1 MATYTESEFINIYD
15 DPAAKLTQVR
25 LILDALDTLTTQ
37 LISKG
42 AVKEYMLDDGQVR
55 ISRSYG
61 SLREI
66 QLSRLSYEQ
75 LAVRLIEQAEGRT
88 TKFTPIC

>member
-1 MATYTESEFINIYD
+1 MATYTESEFINLYEN
-15 DPAAKLTQVR
+15 PEAKLTQVR
-25 LILDALDTLTTQ
+25 LILDAFDTLTTE
-37 LISKG
+37 LLSKG

-61 SLREI
+61 SLREL
-66 QLSRLSYEQ
+66 QQSRLSYEQ
-75 LAVRLIEQAEGRT
+75 LAVRLIEQMEGRT